1 MKETRMSEAIKI
13 HDDEAVRP
21 WFRQPWFWFL
31 VLFPAASIIYCIVAL
46 TLSLTTHTSMVVDDY
61 SKEGLGINQSLARDA
76 RAAEMGLQALIQQTG
91 RNLDVTL
98 TSTNGNSVNPEYLV
112 LQLFHPTMGDQDR
125 VIQLTS
131 VSGGHYRGQV
141 AGTINGRWYLDI
153 SGPSAEW
160 RIKGVGFFPT
170 DSGMLVEPAV
180 PSRG

>member
-1 MKETRMSEAIKI
+1 MSEAIKI
-13 HDDEAVRP
+13 HDDEAARP

-31 VLFPAASIIYCIVAL
+31 VLFPSASIVYCIVAL

-91 RNLDVTL
+91 RDLDVTL
-98 TSTNGNSVNPEYLV
+98 TSTNGTSVTPEYLV

-131 VSGGHYRGQV
+131 VSGGHYRGQI

-170 DSGMLVEPAV
+170 DSGMLVEPVV